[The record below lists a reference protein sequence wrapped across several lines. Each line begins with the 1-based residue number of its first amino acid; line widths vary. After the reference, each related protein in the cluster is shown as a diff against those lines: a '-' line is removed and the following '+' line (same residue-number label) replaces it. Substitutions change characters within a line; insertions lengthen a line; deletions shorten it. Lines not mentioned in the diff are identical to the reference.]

1 MSDRD
6 HEAEVTVSVAIGSEP
21 VQGTA
26 RLPGGEQRRFW
37 GWMEL
42 VAIVQ
47 EVLEDGSGAPGTGA
61 PDPCSETTT
70 AA

>member
-1 MSDRD
+1 MTDRD
-6 HEAEVTVSVAIGSEP
+6 QEAEVTVSVAVGSEP
-21 VQGTA
+21 IQGTA

-47 EVLEDGSGAPGTGA
+47 EVLEGGSGAPGAGA
-61 PDPCSETTT
+61 PGPYSRPT

>member
-1 MSDRD
+1 MTDRD
-6 HEAEVTVSVAIGSEP
+6 QEAEVTVSVAVGSEP
-21 VQGTA
+21 IQGTA

-47 EVLEDGSGAPGTGA
+47 EVLEGGSGAPGAGA
-61 PDPCSETTT
+61 AGPVSGPTP
-70 AA
+70 A